1 MKKIFYSFV
10 LIFVLAKPVTAQ
22 VIAQDSLA
30 VYDLYFTNT
39 GAPPPAGPVTTWP
52 NLGIEVTGDRI
63 TSLSITAFFTMGP
76 IFLTSSMGN
85 LTALKKLSIRGGGLR
100 TGLGSFPA
108 SLTGLIALEEF
119 SICCMQFG
127 FTNSDP
133 VFSMPWIKKIS
144 MNSCEGAFIP
154 SAISNITSLEY
165 LNVAGN
171 IGGAGISGSI
181 YNCTNLEYL
190 NLSNNLYQGAIPQA
204 IGRLTKLKYYNT
216 NFVDY
221 PYASPIPDSIGYC
234 TQLRVLN
241 LGGGNIITGQ
251 IPASITNC
259 RNLSTIIFYGDENM
273 TGVNHI
279 LQNIHLFPNLDT
291 LQINQNINQTP
302 HRIPDAIGRLSRLT
316 NLSLSGYGF
325 SGSTITDSITNCTN
339 LKTLSL
345 NSSNFVGTLPVHMGN
360 LTNLT
365 SFSVSNNSLT
375 GPIPASLFTL
385 NPPLSIN
392 LSSNRF
398 TFDGLE
404 QLKQR
409 FGTLTASPQP
419 NISIRYYGNRLSVS
433 AGGTLA
439 NNTYKW
445 YKGGVL
451 YRTVTGDSTL
461 STTEKGTYHA
471 EVTNSVLTELKLT
484 SGSIY
489 VPLKLC
495 PPAASFSLTSSSV
508 GGSSFQWQMNDGT
521 GYANISDNAN
531 FSGTTTPFLDLSNI
545 PSSWTG
551 YSFRCFISNS
561 FYSSAE
567 PIKFETLWTGI
578 SSTNWE
584 DAGNWNCS
592 AIPDSGTD
600 VVITSGSVVVNSDAT
615 IRSLFVAPGASLTV
629 SPGVTLT
636 VLH

>member
-1 MKKIFYSFV
+1 M
-10 LIFVLAKPVTAQ
+10 
-22 VIAQDSLA
+22 
-30 VYDLYFTNT
+30 
-39 GAPPPAGPVTTWP
+39 
-52 NLGIEVTGDRI
+52 
-63 TSLSITAFFTMGP
+63 
-76 IFLTSSMGN
+76 
-85 LTALKKLSIRGGGLR
+85 
-100 TGLGSFPA
+100 
-108 SLTGLIALEEF
+108 
-119 SICCMQFG
+119 
-127 FTNSDP
+127 
-133 VFSMPWIKKIS
+133 
-144 MNSCEGAFIP
+144 
-154 SAISNITSLEY
+154 
-165 LNVAGN
+165 
-171 IGGAGISGSI
+171 
-181 YNCTNLEYL
+181 
-190 NLSNNLYQGAIPQA
+190 
-204 IGRLTKLKYYNT
+204 
-216 NFVDY
+216 
-221 PYASPIPDSIGYC
+221 
-234 TQLRVLN
+234 
-241 LGGGNIITGQ
+241 
-251 IPASITNC
+251 
-259 RNLSTIIFYGDENM
+259 
-273 TGVNHI
+273 
-279 LQNIHLFPNLDT
+279 
-291 LQINQNINQTP
+291 
-302 HRIPDAIGRLSRLT
+302 
-316 NLSLSGYGF
+316 
-325 SGSTITDSITNCTN
+325 
-339 LKTLSL
+339 
-345 NSSNFVGTLPVHMGN
+345 
-360 LTNLT
+360 
-365 SFSVSNNSLT
+365 
-375 GPIPASLFTL
+375 FTL